1 MIQSGAVMA
10 SSPVTVVQRLAQAT
24 TEHDLDA
31 IVGCFAE
38 GYLNET
44 PVHPERGFEGKEQ
57 VRRNWGQILA
67 GVPDVTAHILATAVE
82 DGSVWSEWQLSG
94 TRRDGSAHEMR
105 GVIIFGVDGELISTA
120 RFYLEPVERQSG
132 TVDDA
137 VRRAVTP
144 PAAGLPT

>member
-1 MIQSGAVMA
+1 MA
-10 SSPVTVVQRLAQAT
+10 TSPVAVVQRLAQAT
-24 TEHDLDA
+24 NDHDLDA

-44 PVHPERGFEGKEQ
+44 PAHPARGFEGKEQ

-67 GVPDVTAHILATAVE
+67 GVPDVTASVLATAE
-82 DGSVWSEWQLSG
+82 DDGTVWSEWQLTG
-94 TRRDGSAHEMR
+94 TRLDGSAHDMR

-137 VRRAVTP
+137 VRRAVAP
-144 PAAGLPT
+144 PAAGRPA